1 LGNDPKR
8 RYPAVGNVIADG
20 HVCIV
25 CPARNDSVCH
35 GAARLIKRQPRRLSS
50 LLGKARDSSMTICN
64 ASLRSR
70 HRSNPRRP
78 RIPRRVAYAALHCD
92 ATRSYVSVSD
102 QYPCLS

>member
-35 GAARLIKRQPRRLSS
+35 GAARLIERQPRGLSS
-50 LLGKARDSSMTICN
+50 LLGKARDSSVNDHLQCFLTLSSSIEPASPPDTAKSGLRG
-64 ASLRSR
+64 ASL
-70 HRSNPRRP
+70 
-78 RIPRRVAYAALHCD
+78 
-92 ATRSYVSVSD
+92 
-102 QYPCLS
+102 